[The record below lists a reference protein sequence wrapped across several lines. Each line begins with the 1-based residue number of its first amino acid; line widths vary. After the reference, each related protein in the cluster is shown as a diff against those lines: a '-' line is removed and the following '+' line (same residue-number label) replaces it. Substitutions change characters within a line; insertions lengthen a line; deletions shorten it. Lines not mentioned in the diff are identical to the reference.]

1 MVIFY
6 SLNLLGQE
14 IITLPYD
21 NTGLDYQGPE
31 LETSIYTINPT
42 TTGGK
47 DIIVLRILIKVI
59 LKGKL

>member
-1 MVIFY
+1 MIIKFFKIIVIFY

-31 LETSIYTINPT
+31 VKKRGI
-42 TTGGK
+42 
-47 DIIVLRILIKVI
+47 
-59 LKGKL
+59 